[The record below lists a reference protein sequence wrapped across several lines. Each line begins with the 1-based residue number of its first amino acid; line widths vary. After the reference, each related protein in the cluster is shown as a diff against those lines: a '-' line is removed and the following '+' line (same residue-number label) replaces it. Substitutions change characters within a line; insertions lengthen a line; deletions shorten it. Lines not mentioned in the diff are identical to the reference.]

1 MFPFPAYANAWSW
14 RLVGWFVATQD
25 PFPPPK
31 QLMIETGRKE
41 KGIGGLALLC
51 ASRVGERG
59 GRKGERWNHFLHLV
73 ISHLSSLVSL
83 PPLIGARGR
92 LDPSSPKE
100 RALKK
105 RGGERGSNRYALPLG
120 YGRNKKCLRDRLSA
134 LTGPLPARPPFL
146 LLSAACLFPFFVF
159 PFHLSPMTGIASPCV
174 LDGGRDGGTDEISR
188 NDDGG
193 RGEGHEGRRRRRRDP
208 EEE

>member
-1 MFPFPAYANAWSW
+1 MVRCNPRP
-14 RLVGWFVATQD
+14 L
-25 PFPPPK
+25 PLPPPK

-41 KGIGGLALLC
+41 KGDRRAGFALRIACGG
-51 ASRVGERG
+51 EG

-92 LDPSSPKE
+92 LAPSSPKE

-134 LTGPLPARPPFL
+134 LTGPLPARPPFPPSVRRL
-146 LLSAACLFPFFVF
+146 PLSIFRFPFSSLAHDWHCISVR
-159 PFHLSPMTGIASPCV
+159 TQRRE
-174 LDGGRDGGTDEISR
+174 GRTDEISR

-193 RGEGHEGRRRRRRDP
+193 RGEGHEGRRRRRRRRGP

>member
-1 MFPFPAYANAWSW
+1 MRIAC
-14 RLVGWFVATQD
+14 
-25 PFPPPK
+25 
-31 QLMIETGRKE
+31 
-41 KGIGGLALLC
+41 GG
-51 ASRVGERG
+51 EG

-92 LDPSSPKE
+92 LAPSSPKE

-134 LTGPLPARPPFL
+134 LTGPLPARPPSL

-174 LDGGRDGGTDEISR
+174 LDGGTDGGGGTDEISR

-193 RGEGHEGRRRRRRDP
+193 RGEGTRRQ
-208 EEE
+208 EEEEEGSGRGMMGGGFDLCFEDFHPL